1 MRSGFV
7 SIIGRPN
14 TGKSTLLNTVLKTH
28 LAIVSNVAGT
38 TRNAIQGVYND
49 DEAQII
55 FIDTPGLHKPQDRLG
70 KLLNQDAYQ
79 SLDDIDVVLF
89 VVDASAPL
97 GKGDKFITQALKS
110 TTAPVILVLNKIDK
124 LDNEGILNAINTYK
138 ELYDFSDIVPISAIK
153 DDNVNRLISVIKKY
167 LTDDIKYYDDDTL
180 TNTSVRFIIGELVR
194 EKILN
199 LTNDE
204 VPHSVTCVTTLYEEK
219 KDIININ
226 VDIIVDRDSLKKIII
241 GHNGQMIKNI
251 GTYARIDIGKQCVH
265 KMIDENLS
273 YKDLELFPFNGEIF
287 SKDTLKKYIE
297 LYIEQESVEN
307 PDNPVIAKFQNY
319 KLRFIRGGF
328 K

>member
-49 DEAQII
+49 EEAQII

-138 ELYDFSDIVPISAIK
+138 ELYDFSDIVPVSAIK

-251 GTYARIDIGKQCVH
+251 GTYARRDIEAMLHKQ
-265 KMIDENLS
+265 I
-273 YKDLELFPFNGEIF
+273 YLELYVKTIKNWRDKE
-287 SKDTLKKYIE
+287 KYLTE
-297 LYIEQESVEN
+297 L
-307 PDNPVIAKFQNY
+307 
-319 KLRFIRGGF
+319 GF
-328 K
+328 KDY

>member
-49 DEAQII
+49 EEAQII

-204 VPHSVTCVTTLYEEK
+204 VPHSVTCMTTLYEEK

-251 GTYARIDIGKQCVH
+251 GTYARRDIEAMLHKQ
-265 KMIDENLS
+265 I
-273 YKDLELFPFNGEIF
+273 YLELYVKTIKNWRDKE
-287 SKDTLKKYIE
+287 KYLSE
-297 LYIEQESVEN
+297 L
-307 PDNPVIAKFQNY
+307 
-319 KLRFIRGGF
+319 GF
-328 K
+328 KDY

>member
-7 SIIGRPN
+7 SIVGRPN
-14 TGKSTLLNTVLKTH
+14 TGKSSLLNTILGTH

-49 DEAQII
+49 EEAQII

-138 ELYDFSDIVPISAIK
+138 
-153 DDNVNRLISVIKKY
+153 
-167 LTDDIKYYDDDTL
+167 
-180 TNTSVRFIIGELVR
+180 
-194 EKILN
+194 
-199 LTNDE
+199 
-204 VPHSVTCVTTLYEEK
+204 
-219 KDIININ
+219 
-226 VDIIVDRDSLKKIII
+226 
-241 GHNGQMIKNI
+241 
-251 GTYARIDIGKQCVH
+251 
-265 KMIDENLS
+265 
-273 YKDLELFPFNGEIF
+273 
-287 SKDTLKKYIE
+287 
-297 LYIEQESVEN
+297 
-307 PDNPVIAKFQNY
+307 
-319 KLRFIRGGF
+319 
-328 K
+328 

>member
-1 MRSGFV
+1 MKSGFV

-49 DEAQII
+49 EEAQII

-79 SLDDIDVVLF
+79 SLDDIDTVLF
-89 VVDASAPL
+89 VVDASALL

-110 TTAPVILVLNKIDK
+110 VTAPVILVLNKIDK
-124 LDNEGILNAINTYK
+124 LDNEGILKAINTYK
-138 ELYDFSDIVPISAIK
+138 DLYDFSDIVPISAIK

-219 KDIININ
+219 KDIINVN

-251 GTYARIDIGKQCVH
+251 GTYARRDIEAMLHKQ
-265 KMIDENLS
+265 I
-273 YKDLELFPFNGEIF
+273 YLELYVKTIKNWRDKE
-287 SKDTLKKYIE
+287 KYLSE
-297 LYIEQESVEN
+297 L
-307 PDNPVIAKFQNY
+307 
-319 KLRFIRGGF
+319 GF
-328 K
+328 KDY

>member
-14 TGKSTLLNTVLKTH
+14 TGKSTLLNTILKTH

-49 DEAQII
+49 EETQII

-204 VPHSVTCVTTLYEEK
+204 VPHSVTCLTTLYEEK

-251 GTYARIDIGKQCVH
+251 GTYARRDIEAMLHKQ
-265 KMIDENLS
+265 I
-273 YKDLELFPFNGEIF
+273 YLELYVKTIKNWRDKE
-287 SKDTLKKYIE
+287 KYLTE
-297 LYIEQESVEN
+297 L
-307 PDNPVIAKFQNY
+307 
-319 KLRFIRGGF
+319 GF
-328 K
+328 KDY

>member
-49 DEAQII
+49 DDTQII

-79 SLDDIDVVLF
+79 SLDDIDAVLF

-124 LDNEGILNAINTYK
+124 LDNEGILKAINTYK

-153 DDNVNRLISVIKKY
+153 NDNVNRLISVIKKY

-251 GTYARIDIGKQCVH
+251 GTYARRDIEAMLHKQ
-265 KMIDENLS
+265 I
-273 YKDLELFPFNGEIF
+273 YLELYVKTIKNWRDKE
-287 SKDTLKKYIE
+287 KYLTE
-297 LYIEQESVEN
+297 L
-307 PDNPVIAKFQNY
+307 
-319 KLRFIRGGF
+319 GF
-328 K
+328 KDY

>member
-1 MRSGFV
+1 MRKTV
-7 SIIGRPN
+7 CLIGRPN

-49 DEAQII
+49 EETQII

-251 GTYARIDIGKQCVH
+251 GTYARRDIEAMLHKQ
-265 KMIDENLS
+265 I
-273 YKDLELFPFNGEIF
+273 YLELYVKTIKNWRDKE
-287 SKDTLKKYIE
+287 KYLTE
-297 LYIEQESVEN
+297 L
-307 PDNPVIAKFQNY
+307 
-319 KLRFIRGGF
+319 GF
-328 K
+328 KDY

>member
-49 DEAQII
+49 DDTQII

-124 LDNEGILNAINTYK
+124 LNNEGILNAINTYK

-251 GTYARIDIGKQCVH
+251 GTYARRDIEAMLHKQ
-265 KMIDENLS
+265 I
-273 YKDLELFPFNGEIF
+273 YLELYVKTIKNWRDKE
-287 SKDTLKKYIE
+287 KYLTE
-297 LYIEQESVEN
+297 L
-307 PDNPVIAKFQNY
+307 
-319 KLRFIRGGF
+319 GF
-328 K
+328 KDY

>member
-49 DEAQII
+49 EDTQII

-251 GTYARIDIGKQCVH
+251 GTYARRDIEAMLHKQ
-265 KMIDENLS
+265 I
-273 YKDLELFPFNGEIF
+273 YLELYVKTIKNWRDKE
-287 SKDTLKKYIE
+287 KYLSE
-297 LYIEQESVEN
+297 L
-307 PDNPVIAKFQNY
+307 
-319 KLRFIRGGF
+319 GF
-328 K
+328 KDY

>member
-49 DEAQII
+49 DDTQII

-97 GKGDKFITQALKS
+97 GRGDKFITQALKS

-251 GTYARIDIGKQCVH
+251 GTYARRDIEAMLHKQ
-265 KMIDENLS
+265 I
-273 YKDLELFPFNGEIF
+273 YLELYVKTIKNWRDKE
-287 SKDTLKKYIE
+287 KYLTE
-297 LYIEQESVEN
+297 L
-307 PDNPVIAKFQNY
+307 
-319 KLRFIRGGF
+319 GF
-328 K
+328 KDY

>member
-14 TGKSTLLNTVLKTH
+14 TGKSTLLNAVLKTH

-49 DEAQII
+49 EETQII

-204 VPHSVTCVTTLYEEK
+204 VPHSVTCLTTLYEEK

-251 GTYARIDIGKQCVH
+251 GTYARRDIEAMLHKQ
-265 KMIDENLS
+265 I
-273 YKDLELFPFNGEIF
+273 YLELYVKTIKNWRDKE
-287 SKDTLKKYIE
+287 KYLTE
-297 LYIEQESVEN
+297 L
-307 PDNPVIAKFQNY
+307 
-319 KLRFIRGGF
+319 GF
-328 K
+328 KDY

>member
-49 DEAQII
+49 EEAQII

-70 KLLNQDAYQ
+70 KLLNHDAYQ

-251 GTYARIDIGKQCVH
+251 GTYARRDIEAMLHKQ
-265 KMIDENLS
+265 I
-273 YKDLELFPFNGEIF
+273 YLELYVKTIKNWRDKE
-287 SKDTLKKYIE
+287 KYLTE
-297 LYIEQESVEN
+297 L
-307 PDNPVIAKFQNY
+307 
-319 KLRFIRGGF
+319 GF
-328 K
+328 KDY

>member
-49 DEAQII
+49 EEAQII
-55 FIDTPGLHKPQDRLG
+55 FIDTPGLHKPQDKLG

-251 GTYARIDIGKQCVH
+251 GTYARRDIEAMLHKQ
-265 KMIDENLS
+265 I
-273 YKDLELFPFNGEIF
+273 YLELYVKTIKNWRDKE
-287 SKDTLKKYIE
+287 KYLSE
-297 LYIEQESVEN
+297 L
-307 PDNPVIAKFQNY
+307 
-319 KLRFIRGGF
+319 GF
-328 K
+328 KDY

>member
-49 DEAQII
+49 EEAQII

-70 KLLNQDAYQ
+70 KLLNQ
-79 SLDDIDVVLF
+79 
-89 VVDASAPL
+89 DASAPL

-251 GTYARIDIGKQCVH
+251 GTYARRDIEAMLHKQ
-265 KMIDENLS
+265 I
-273 YKDLELFPFNGEIF
+273 YLELYVKTIKNWRDKE
-287 SKDTLKKYIE
+287 KYLTE
-297 LYIEQESVEN
+297 L
-307 PDNPVIAKFQNY
+307 
-319 KLRFIRGGF
+319 GF
-328 K
+328 KDY

>member
-49 DEAQII
+49 EEAQII

-79 SLDDIDVVLF
+79 SLDDIDAVLF

-124 LDNEGILNAINTYK
+124 LDNEGILKAINTYK
-138 ELYDFSDIVPISAIK
+138 DLYDFSDIVPISAIK

-251 GTYARIDIGKQCVH
+251 GTYARRDIEAMLHKQ
-265 KMIDENLS
+265 I
-273 YKDLELFPFNGEIF
+273 YLELYVKTIKNWRDKE
-287 SKDTLKKYIE
+287 KYLTE
-297 LYIEQESVEN
+297 L
-307 PDNPVIAKFQNY
+307 
-319 KLRFIRGGF
+319 GF
-328 K
+328 KDY

>member
-49 DEAQII
+49 EEAQII

-97 GKGDKFITQALKS
+97 GKGDKFIMQALKS

-251 GTYARIDIGKQCVH
+251 GTYARRDIEAMLHKQ
-265 KMIDENLS
+265 I
-273 YKDLELFPFNGEIF
+273 YLELYVKTIKNWRDKE
-287 SKDTLKKYIE
+287 KYLSE
-297 LYIEQESVEN
+297 L
-307 PDNPVIAKFQNY
+307 
-319 KLRFIRGGF
+319 GF
-328 K
+328 KDY

>member
-49 DEAQII
+49 EEAQII

-194 EKILN
+194 DKILN

-219 KDIININ
+219 KDIINIY

-251 GTYARIDIGKQCVH
+251 GTYARRDIEAMLHKQ
-265 KMIDENLS
+265 I
-273 YKDLELFPFNGEIF
+273 YLELYVKTIKNWRDKE
-287 SKDTLKKYIE
+287 KYLSE
-297 LYIEQESVEN
+297 L
-307 PDNPVIAKFQNY
+307 
-319 KLRFIRGGF
+319 GF
-328 K
+328 KDY

>member
-49 DEAQII
+49 EEAQII

-124 LDNEGILNAINTYK
+124 LDNESILKAINTYK
-138 ELYDFSDIVPISAIK
+138 DLYDFSDIVPISAIK

-251 GTYARIDIGKQCVH
+251 GTYARRDIEAMLHKQ
-265 KMIDENLS
+265 I
-273 YKDLELFPFNGEIF
+273 YLELYVKTIKNWRDKE
-287 SKDTLKKYIE
+287 KYLTE
-297 LYIEQESVEN
+297 L
-307 PDNPVIAKFQNY
+307 
-319 KLRFIRGGF
+319 GF
-328 K
+328 KDY

>member
-49 DEAQII
+49 EEAQII

-124 LDNEGILNAINTYK
+124 LDNEGILNAINIYK

-226 VDIIVDRDSLKKIII
+226 VDIIVNRDSLKKIII

-251 GTYARIDIGKQCVH
+251 GTYARRDIEAMLHKQ
-265 KMIDENLS
+265 I
-273 YKDLELFPFNGEIF
+273 YLELYVKTIKNWRDKE
-287 SKDTLKKYIE
+287 KYLTE
-297 LYIEQESVEN
+297 L
-307 PDNPVIAKFQNY
+307 
-319 KLRFIRGGF
+319 GF
-328 K
+328 KDY

>member
-49 DEAQII
+49 EEAQII

-241 GHNGQMIKNI
+241 GHNGQIIKNI
-251 GTYARIDIGKQCVH
+251 GTYARRDIEAMLHKQ
-265 KMIDENLS
+265 I
-273 YKDLELFPFNGEIF
+273 YLELYVKTIKNWRDKE
-287 SKDTLKKYIE
+287 KYLSE
-297 LYIEQESVEN
+297 L
-307 PDNPVIAKFQNY
+307 
-319 KLRFIRGGF
+319 GF
-328 K
+328 KDY

>member
-49 DEAQII
+49 DDTQII

-219 KDIININ
+219 KDIVNIN

-251 GTYARIDIGKQCVH
+251 GTYARRDIEAMLHKQV
-265 KMIDENLS
+265 
-273 YKDLELFPFNGEIF
+273 YLELFVKTIKNWRDKE
-287 SKDTLKKYIE
+287 KYLSE
-297 LYIEQESVEN
+297 L
-307 PDNPVIAKFQNY
+307 
-319 KLRFIRGGF
+319 GF
-328 K
+328 KDY

>member
-49 DEAQII
+49 EEAQII

-153 DDNVNRLISVIKKY
+153 DDNINRLISVIKKY

-251 GTYARIDIGKQCVH
+251 GTYARRDIEAMLHKQ
-265 KMIDENLS
+265 I
-273 YKDLELFPFNGEIF
+273 YLELYVKTIKNWRDKE
-287 SKDTLKKYIE
+287 KYLSE
-297 LYIEQESVEN
+297 L
-307 PDNPVIAKFQNY
+307 
-319 KLRFIRGGF
+319 GF
-328 K
+328 KDY

>member
-49 DEAQII
+49 DDTQII

-79 SLDDIDVVLF
+79 SLDDIDAVLF

-167 LTDDIKYYDDDTL
+167 LTDNIKYYDDDTL

-251 GTYARIDIGKQCVH
+251 GTYARRDIEAMLHKQV
-265 KMIDENLS
+265 
-273 YKDLELFPFNGEIF
+273 YLELFVKTIKNWRDKE
-287 SKDTLKKYIE
+287 KYLSE
-297 LYIEQESVEN
+297 L
-307 PDNPVIAKFQNY
+307 
-319 KLRFIRGGF
+319 GF
-328 K
+328 KDY